1 MTLLSAS
8 YSSSENKIIG
18 QWFILSKDGMS
29 SYTYTWPIS
38 FTKICCGALSGN
50 GNGPGDGGYATI
62 NMYNINMNQAFVST
76 YDIRNNNSS
85 LHIVNFA
92 GYMRCS
98 GITVGY

>member
-1 MTLLSAS
+1 MTLLSIG

-18 QWFILSKDGMS
+18 QWLILNKDGTS

-50 GNGPGDGGYATI
+50 GNGIGVGTYATI
-62 NMYNINMNQAFVST
+62 NMYNVDKNQAFIST
-76 YDIRNNNSS
+76 YDIRNNSSS
-85 LHIVNFA
+85 LNIVNFA
-92 GYMRCS
+92 GYIRCS